1 MYTADD
7 FRMAY
12 EDYVQFNKELIDRI
26 GPMGGIAG
34 VLGFGKRPGNDPGHM
49 KFLNEMEMAIKQ
61 VLEEGPDAQTAGEIM
76 EVIFSARTVYAEEKI
91 SPYVFTAVE
100 GMTLDLIPILSGETV
115 QKLYEEYK
123 KIPRSLHV
131 PVQKKVM
138 AELKKYAP
146 EPGKHR

>member
-7 FRMAY
+7 FRQAY
-12 EDYVQFNKELIDRI
+12 EDYVQYNKDLIDRM

-34 VLGFGKRPGNDPGHM
+34 VLGFGKRPGNDPGHLE
-49 KFLNEMEMAIKQ
+49 FLNDMETVIRKVA
-61 VLEEGPDAQTAGEIM
+61 EAHPDEQTVDEIM
-76 EVIFSARTVYAEEKI
+76 EVIFGARYVYKDERI
-91 SPYVFTAVE
+91 SPYLFTAVE
-100 GMTLDLIPILSGETV
+100 GMTLDLIPMLSAKTV

-138 AELKKYAP
+138 AELKKNALRP
-146 EPGKHR
+146 

>member
-1 MYTADD
+1 MYTAED
-7 FRMAY
+7 FRSAF
-12 EDYVQFNKELIDRI
+12 EDYVQFNKDLIDRI

-34 VLGFGKRPGNDPGHM
+34 VLGFGKRPGNDPGHL
-49 KFLNEMEMAIKQ
+49 KFLDEMETVILQVIK
-61 VLEEGPDAQTAGEIM
+61 EHPDEQTAGAIM
-76 EVIFSARTVYAEEKI
+76 EVIFGARKVYADEKV

-100 GMTLDLIPILSGETV
+100 GMTIGLIPMLSAQTV

-146 EPGKHR
+146 DP